1 MARTRKQ
8 RNAARAA
15 ARARTDE
22 APEKLARVG
31 RNGPPVGQVLG
42 DLSPYTRLVE
52 YGAIDASPGDWFRA
66 MTRAD
71 TGDTGSMIDLF
82 ADARDRDSHLDG
94 VIRKR
99 VQSMM
104 GRPIVFRPADGLEND
119 NEANDIARRV
129 RRILLFESQQ
139 FRSMLTHLMTG
150 AAYSY
155 AVSPLRWTTNGSG
168 EAVPHLQWAHCN
180 RFAFTPDTRE
190 IGFYSGP
197 YRSSQNI
204 IPLSKYPDCF
214 VAHVPMGGR
223 SDYPWRRGPVRSCI
237 IPSFIK
243 RNGLQFW
250 MTLAERFGMP
260 QPYAIVPP
268 GIDHDG
274 ESSNDTVA
282 QVREALRN
290 LSRVWTMV
298 VTEGVEIDS
307 IPGSGN
313 VSADVHKALIEWA
326 ETTESISMLGQNLT
340 TKVEGGSF
348 AAAEAHRYVAGDI
361 HLADATELGETITQQ
376 VIAPMVRYNWPGAPV
391 PICEISTGAK
401 QVPTIEMVK
410 EGAYSDDE
418 LRRMMGHEAK
428 PDGSGKDYRRPVSV
442 AVPEAIGAEPVEAAE
457 DPKVAEPEAG
467 DVIDTEAPADD
478 VAVAKDPTAGL
489 NGAQYDKLLAT
500 LVMVAQGQIPRESGI
515 NVIIGALPL
524 SLEQAESMMGEIGKT
539 FVPRPEGAPAPA
551 AAPQGV

>member
-8 RNAARAA
+8 RNAARTA
-15 ARARTDE
+15 ARSRSDVPAQPPRIG
-22 APEKLARVG
+22 K
-31 RNGPPVGQVLG
+31 NGPPAGLVLT
-42 DLSPYTRLVE
+42 DPPPNTRLVE
-52 YGAIDASPGDWFRA
+52 YGALDASPGDWFRA
-66 MTRAD
+66 MQRAD
-71 TGDTGSMIDLF
+71 SGDTGAMIDLF

-119 NEANDIARRV
+119 VEANEIAQSV

-155 AVSPLRWTTNGSG
+155 AISPISWTTNADG
-168 EAVPHLQWAHCN
+168 EAVPHLRWAHCN
-180 RFAFTPDTRE
+180 RFAFTSDTRE

-197 YRSSQNI
+197 YRSSTSI
-204 IPLSKYPDCF
+204 VPLSNYPDSF
-214 VAHVPMGGR
+214 VSHIPMGGR

-274 ESSNDTVA
+274 ESSDDTVA
-282 QVREALRN
+282 QVRAALKN
-290 LSRVWTMV
+290 LSRVWSMV
-298 VTEGVEIDS
+298 VTQGVEIES

-326 ETTESISMLGQNLT
+326 ETTESVAVLGQNLT

-348 AAAEAHRYVAGDI
+348 AAAESHRYVAGDI

-401 QVPTIEMVK
+401 QVPTAEMVK
-410 EGAYSDDE
+410 EGIYSDDE
-418 LRRMMGHEAK
+418 MRRMMGHEAK

-442 AVPEAIGAEPVEAAE
+442 AVPAAIGAEPQAE
-457 DPKVAEPEAG
+457 EPKAG
-467 DVIDTEAPADD
+467 EVIDVEPVADD
-478 VAVAKDPTAGL
+478 VAVAKDAAAGL

-500 LVMVAQGQIPRESGI
+500 LMMVAQGQIPRESGI

-539 FVPRPEGAPAPA
+539 FVPRPDGAPAPA
-551 AAPQGV
+551 ATPQVAA